1 MDQNES
7 RDTQAIFAAI
17 RLEREENRKKYP
29 AIRDAGVE
37 ALERL
42 LPIAHGDSGQCGVVA
57 NFLLNL
63 YNERFRFDLTDFRR
77 LDRPI
82 FNDCMAVLKM
92 DFTPEKEVH
101 RYFENGSQIWQK
113 LAVDWKYVKDENV

>member
-17 RLEREENRKKYP
+17 RLEREENRNGYP

-37 ALERL
+37 ALARL

-63 YNERFRFDLTDFRR
+63 YNERFKFDLTDFRR

-101 RYFENGSQIWQK
+101 RYFENGSQIWQQ
-113 LAVDWKYVKDENV
+113 LAVDWKYINELDA